1 MKNTVKHLLFLND
14 LSSQNLE
21 QLNTDKSLKVSS
33 NALIRTTAI
42 PFNIKELDTNKPWI
56 FSSRTAVEILLAK
69 EIPFPKTVYAIGP
82 KTAEL
87 IPSAIIPQIAT
98 ASELAK
104 VVIEKGEKEVIF
116 ICGNRRRDELPQ
128 HLASHN
134 MKVKEVV
141 VYQTENLNKTVN
153 LHGIDGLAF
162 MSPSAVHSLAQ
173 NGGFNNLPCFAIGP
187 TTAHALKQ
195 EGQQCIT
202 SKTTTPKSLVE
213 TAKNYFK

>member
-14 LSSQNLE
+14 LSRKTQD

-33 NALIRTTAI
+33 IPLIRTSKIDFDFT
-42 PFNIKELDTNKPWI
+42 ELDPTKSWV
-56 FSSRTAVEILLAK
+56 FSSRTAVEILLK
-69 EIPFPKTVYAIGP
+69 TNTPFSNKIYAIGQ

-87 IPSAIIPQIAT
+87 IPSAIIPKK
-98 ASELAK
+98 ASAVDLAK
-104 VVIEKGEKEVIF
+104 LIIEKEEKEVIF
-116 ICGNRRRDELPQ
+116 ICGNKRRDELPQ
-128 HLASHN
+128 HLTSHGVN
-134 MKVKEVV
+134 VKEVV